1 MQSHQ
6 EERHQDSE
14 IGARA
19 TKVAE
24 FVLAEFSDLDVQAD
38 LVLKIL
44 GILDVNSF
52 EIPSPEATVQERI
65 HFFDIQKLALGKT
78 FFSINLKK
86 KYFITLGSSN
96 LV

>member
-6 EERHQDSE
+6 EERNQDSE

-65 HFFDIQKLALGKT
+65 HFIVNFYHPKT
-78 FFSINLKK
+78 
-86 KYFITLGSSN
+86 
-96 LV
+96 